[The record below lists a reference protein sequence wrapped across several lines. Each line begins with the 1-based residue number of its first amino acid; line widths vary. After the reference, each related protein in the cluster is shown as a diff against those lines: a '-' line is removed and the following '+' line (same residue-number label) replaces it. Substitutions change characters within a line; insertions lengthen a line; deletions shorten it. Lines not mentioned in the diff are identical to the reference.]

1 MQAAGQWYVFY
12 HRQTN
17 RTEQSRQGCAE
28 PIHIDEN
35 GSIEQVE
42 MTSQGLYGKLL
53 PGAGT
58 YPAYIACNLYS
69 EQGAIKCT
77 YGPFCRHHFRMH
89 PCFRMG
95 RDGHQFIQDM
105 RDGATAGF
113 KYFDMQNPKRISVTV
128 RGDSGTVLV
137 RTSPEK
143 QPIAV
148 IQIDKQVRG
157 GRSQQICRRLRAK
170 QRFISPLRAKERWTS
185 SPLLCTKQ

>member
-1 MQAAGQWYVFY
+1 
-12 HRQTN
+12 
-17 RTEQSRQGCAE
+17 
-28 PIHIDEN
+28 
-35 GSIEQVE
+35 
-42 MTSQGLYGKLL
+42 MTSQGLYGKPL

-77 YGPFCRHHFRMH
+77 YGPFCRHQFRMH

-148 IQIDKQVRG
+148 IRIDK
-157 GRSQQICRRLRAK
+157 AK
-170 QRFISPLRAKERWTS
+170 KWRTFSANLPPLVGKTALYFTFMGEGKMDFLSFALHETMI
-185 SPLLCTKQ
+185 